1 LIEVWLLDLAGLLT
15 TLSFL
20 AYGSWRD
27 ILTREVSNRLWL
39 VSYPVGL
46 VLLGTRLSVQSGS
59 WSVIAVSIMITTVLS
74 LALALLGLWGGADAK
89 GFICLAI
96 NNPTVPTIGGVVFS
110 SVDPF
115 FPLIVFANSYIASLA
130 SLVYVVQRNLRA
142 AGGNGLFD
150 GFERESTTSK
160 VTAFLTGYRATV
172 DELRSSLFLFPIEY
186 TESEGLNSRR
196 RFRFEPRLDDNREK
210 ELVETRSATDANHE
224 SEYVWVSPGLPF
236 LVFVTAG
243 LALSVTF
250 GDIVWHV
257 VSSVMSSLSSIL

>member
-1 LIEVWLLDLAGLLT
+1 MRV
-15 TLSFL
+15 
-20 AYGSWRD
+20 RHH
-27 ILTREVSNRLWL
+27 R
-39 VSYPVGL
+39 
-46 VLLGTRLSVQSGS
+46 LLGTRLSVQSGS
-59 WSVIAVSIMITTVLS
+59 WPVIAVSIMITTVLS

-115 FPLIVFANSYIASLA
+115 FPLIVFANSYLASLA

-142 AGGNGLFD
+142 AWGNGLFD
-150 GFERESTTSK
+150 GFERESITSK
-160 VTAFLTGYRATV
+160 VTAFLTGYRATI
-172 DELRSSLFLFPIEY
+172 DELRSSRFLFPIEY

-236 LVFVTAG
+236 LVFVTGG
-243 LALSVTF
+243 LALAIIF
-250 GDIVWHV
+250 GDIVWQV
-257 VSSVMSSLSSIL
+257 VSSILRSLTSIL